1 MKRLILTFLAL
12 LLLIEEWLWSELT
25 ALGNRLSV
33 WLHLLKF
40 DNWLIMAS
48 PEIAMAAFILPV
60 LLLAPV
66 QIAAL
71 WLAANGQLA
80 TGIALLTLAKLFA
93 TLLISHMFMLTRD
106 KLLTF
111 PWFASVYTTI
121 THWLEWAHERIRAT
135 EAYKRVLQL
144 KHLAAARLDEWWR
157 TG

>member
-71 WLAANGQLA
+71 WLAANGQIA
-80 TGIALLTLAKLFA
+80 AGIALLTLAKLFA

-106 KLLTF
+106 KLLVSIHGVKRPRDTQAVV
-111 PWFASVYTTI
+111 PA
-121 THWLEWAHERIRAT
+121 ECGRDDRWA
-135 EAYKRVLQL
+135 V
-144 KHLAAARLDEWWR
+144 
-157 TG
+157 GS